1 MASRMKQLGYT
12 NIRVLE
18 RTDRVGGKSLTLYR
32 NYTGECIQQK
42 DHMGKVD
49 TSSCVAH
56 EMGTCFLHNGYHTIR
71 DLVDEYN
78 LSWVVAPEGR
88 AMFSHYAKDQWH
100 SQSMH
105 DFVSASIM
113 DGIKQKK
120 ISVPFWALTE
130 ELKVSVALVEAVAK
144 YNALHKEIVGEVE
157 FSMPS
162 RLPQESL
169 ERINMTFL
177 EFLEGNDLHAL
188 SGFLMFA
195 HAAQGYG
202 YVTTIP
208 AFYGLWWI
216 SPELLNGYVQMS
228 FRQQLE
234 SLYDPHST
242 FLQSIRGRWVHDLT
256 WLMVGGTADVVK
268 RTTTML
274 PEGYQKIWT
283 TMAESDALD
292 VRYGVEI
299 LEIDRQLHDPTAP
312 VRIKYTQSS
321 NPTEVIEE
329 EYKFLI
335 YSGPHAHAH
344 KYVKDLATEE
354 ETIFSQLKSFVLATT
369 IYKSDQVFD
378 YTDQLDAP
386 IMYSADKMSGPH
398 QDGTWYADRYDA
410 AIFSDELAFRNQT
423 RVGYQFYENF
433 CEVDSLLCDSDRTP
447 NQNFHMEV
455 SQKLLDK
462 FRAEL
467 AEQRVKNVR
476 VLGQYPWPYF
486 HHFPNSAVMEGLP
499 WDLFEMQGS
508 RKTWWIGA
516 SACFESVHDVTNYNL
531 QLLQSY
537 LGATVS
543 KGRVSF
549 E

>member
-1 MASRMKQLGYT
+1 MLRFTTLMALLGPWLSSAARYNVATDEGHKEGHKVRQKGGAPPFVQTDPIVVIGGGPAGVHMASRMKQLGYT

-188 SGFLMFA
+188 SGS
-195 HAAQGYG
+195 
-202 YVTTIP
+202 
-208 AFYGLWWI
+208 
-216 SPELLNGYVQMS
+216 SP
-228 FRQQLE
+228 
-234 SLYDPHST
+234 
-242 FLQSIRGRWVHDLT
+242 
-256 WLMVGGTADVVK
+256 
-268 RTTTML
+268 
-274 PEGYQKIWT
+274 
-283 TMAESDALD
+283 
-292 VRYGVEI
+292 
-299 LEIDRQLHDPTAP
+299 
-312 VRIKYTQSS
+312 
-321 NPTEVIEE
+321 
-329 EYKFLI
+329 
-335 YSGPHAHAH
+335 
-344 KYVKDLATEE
+344 
-354 ETIFSQLKSFVLATT
+354 
-369 IYKSDQVFD
+369 
-378 YTDQLDAP
+378 
-386 IMYSADKMSGPH
+386 
-398 QDGTWYADRYDA
+398 
-410 AIFSDELAFRNQT
+410 
-423 RVGYQFYENF
+423 
-433 CEVDSLLCDSDRTP
+433 P
-447 NQNFHMEV
+447 N
-455 SQKLLDK
+455 
-462 FRAEL
+462 
-467 AEQRVKNVR
+467 
-476 VLGQYPWPYF
+476 
-486 HHFPNSAVMEGLP
+486 
-499 WDLFEMQGS
+499 
-508 RKTWWIGA
+508 
-516 SACFESVHDVTNYNL
+516 
-531 QLLQSY
+531 
-537 LGATVS
+537 
-543 KGRVSF
+543 
-549 E
+549 